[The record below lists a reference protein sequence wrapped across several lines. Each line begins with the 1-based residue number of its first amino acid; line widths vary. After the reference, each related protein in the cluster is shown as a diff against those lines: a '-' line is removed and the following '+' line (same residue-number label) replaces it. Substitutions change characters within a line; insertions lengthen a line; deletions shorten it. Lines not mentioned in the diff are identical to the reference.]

1 MKIDF
6 LSQFDK
12 DLDKLT
18 LSKLKNDILN
28 TIINIEKASVI
39 REIKGLKK
47 LKGFKHAYRIKMG
60 DYRIGLF
67 IENNIVEL
75 ARIAH
80 RKDIYKVFP

>member
-47 LKGFKHAYRIKMG
+47 LKGLQKQ
-60 DYRIGLF
+60 
-67 IENNIVEL
+67 
-75 ARIAH
+75 
-80 RKDIYKVFP
+80 